1 MTSQSQPNIY
11 EKIGGALKSI
21 RIERD
26 LTLKEVEKLTE
37 INSATISQ
45 IERGVKNY
53 SLGWIIHYAN
63 TLDFNPDEVFIRAF
77 REDFQNKQLDRLFER
92 FEEYL
97 PEVKKNNDN
106 T

>member
-1 MTSQSQPNIY
+1 MTSQSQHNIY
-11 EKIGGALKSI
+11 EKIGRALKSI
-21 RIERD
+21 RLERE
-26 LTLKEVEKLTE
+26 LTLKEVEKMTD
-37 INSATISQ
+37 INIATISQ

-63 TLDFNPDEVFIRAF
+63 TLEFNPEEVFIRAF
-77 REDFQNKQLDRLFER
+77 QEDFQNKQLDKLFER

-97 PEVKKNNDN
+97 PEIKKNKDN

>member
-1 MTSQSQPNIY
+1 MTSQSQHNIY
-11 EKIGGALKSI
+11 EKIGRALKSI
-21 RIERD
+21 RLERD
-26 LTLKEVEKLTE
+26 LTLKEVEKMTD
-37 INSATISQ
+37 INIATISQ

-63 TLDFNPDEVFIRAF
+63 TLEFNPEEVFIRAF
-77 REDFQNKQLDRLFER
+77 QEDFQNKQLDRLFER

-97 PEVKKNNDN
+97 PEIKKNTDN

>member
-21 RIERD
+21 RLERE
-26 LTLKEVEKLTE
+26 LTLKEVKEMTD
-37 INSATISQ
+37 INIATISQ

-63 TLDFNPDEVFIRAF
+63 TLGFNPEEVFIRAF
-77 REDFQNKQLDRLFER
+77 QKDFQNKQLDRLFER

-97 PEVKKNNDN
+97 PEIKKNNDN